1 MKNRKTNVKK
11 TTNDKNSAFGTF
23 LHKTNKSL
31 NKSIIATGMS
41 NDFKIAAETSLYSVP
56 VPTQQTMQ
64 QC

>member
-1 MKNRKTNVKK
+1 MTNSKKCKKGQQMIKTARVE
-11 TTNDKNSAFGTF
+11 TF

-41 NDFKIAAETSLYSVP
+41 NDFKIAAETSLHSVP

>member
-1 MKNRKTNVKK
+1 MSTHGKH
-11 TTNDKNSAFGTF
+11 SAFERF
-23 LHKTNKSL
+23 CKKNNKNLNQSL
-31 NKSIIATGMS
+31 IATGMS